1 MRHRKPRSSMAF
13 RIIGSIV
20 LLLAVFGMVVS
31 SLGFL
36 VFSDS
41 VVKQY
46 ANTTYRIAKT
56 ATALIRGDHLEGYL
70 AETEQEEYEQTA
82 GWLNQY
88 CRSMGVSLVYVIRVD
103 QSDYGRFV
111 SVFNSVNNDVDNTS
125 YTAWECGYKRDT
137 TNDEYR
143 EKYKAI
149 YEQDSDFETVY
160 RRNTKDGQH
169 PHITSM
175 VPVKNSAGDVTGILC
190 VQRPIREIDDARRP
204 YLITIGLLTVV
215 IAVIAAILAAVYIRK
230 QIVRPIRKM
239 ETEATRFAK
248 ENTLAEPLGEIS
260 RYREISSLADS
271 IDTMEKDMV
280 KYIDNLTAF
289 TADKERIVTELNLA
303 RTIQENSIP
312 NTFPAFPD
320 RKDLD
325 IYASMTPARQVG
337 GDFYNFFL
345 VDNDHLAV
353 VIGDVSGKGIP
364 AALFMMV
371 TNILISDR
379 TMMGGTPGE
388 ILNFVNKSICEHNKA
403 EMFVTIWLG
412 ILELSTGKLTAVN
425 AGHEYPALRRAGSR
439 FELLKD
445 KHGFVV
451 GGMDGVKYKDYEI
464 QMQPGDKLFVYTDGV
479 PEATDMDQQLF
490 GTERMIEALNTDA
503 GASPE
508 QILGNV
514 RMAVDGFVKEAE
526 QFDDLTMLCLE
537 YKGKL

>member
-1 MRHRKPRSSMAF
+1 MRSNQPHF
-13 RIIGSIV
+13 RMSFHMIGSIV

-36 VFSDS
+36 VFTNKT
-41 VVKQY
+41 VEQY
-46 ANTTYRIAKT
+46 TATTYRMADT
-56 ATALIRGDHLEGYL
+56 AASLVNGDHLAAYL
-70 AETEQEEYEQTA
+70 AGEETAEYNQIS
-82 GWLNQY
+82 GWLDAY
-88 CRSMGVSLVYVIRVD
+88 CQRMWVSLVYVIRVD

-111 SVFNSVNNDVDNTS
+111 SVFNCVNNEVDHSS
-125 YTAWECGYKRDT
+125 YTPWECGYQRDT

-143 EKYKAI
+143 GKYKAL
-149 YEQDSDFETVY
+149 YEQQSAHETVF
-160 RRNTKDGQH
+160 RRSTQNGVH

-175 VPVKNSAGDVTGILC
+175 VPVRNGAGEVEGILC

-204 YLITIGLLTVV
+204 YLITIGIITVMM
-215 IAVIAAILAAVYIRK
+215 AALAALMAALYLRR
-230 QIVRPIRKM
+230 QFVRPIRKISD
-239 ETEATRFAK
+239 EATRFAK
-248 ENTLAEPLGEIS
+248 ENTLTEPLGEIS
-260 RYREISSLADS
+260 RYSEIASLANS

-303 RTIQENSIP
+303 RTIQLNSIP
-312 NTFPAFPD
+312 NTFPAFPE

-325 IYASMTPARQVG
+325 IYASMIPARQVG

-345 VDNDHLAV
+345 IDEDHLAV

-379 TMMGGTPGE
+379 AMMGGTPGE
-388 ILNFVNKSICEHNKA
+388 ILTFVNQRICEHNRA
-403 EMFVTIWLG
+403 EMFVTVWLG
-412 ILELSTGKLTAVN
+412 ILELSTGKLTASN
-425 AGHEYPALRRAGSR
+425 AGHEYPALMHAGGC

-451 GGMDGVKYKDYEI
+451 GGMDSVKYKDYEV
-464 QMQPGDKLFVYTDGV
+464 QLQPGDKLFIYTDGV
-479 PEATDMDQQLF
+479 PEATDAEQQMF
-490 GTERMIEALNTDA
+490 GTDRMIGALNADA
-503 GASPE
+503 GAAPE

-514 RMAVDGFVKEAE
+514 QAAVDQFVRDAE

-537 YKGKL
+537 FKNA